1 MIKGA
6 KDGSERSTV
15 TELAA
20 RLRLAQTT
28 TTELVRR
35 AEEAGLVTREQSETG
50 RSCSDPPPHTGRR
63 ARLARSFHA
72 NTTERKRL
80 RELVAQ
86 VTY

>member
-15 TELAA
+15 TELAE

-28 TTELVRR
+28 TTDQVRR
-35 AEEAGLVTREQSETG
+35 AEEAGLVTREQSETDARVTILRLTPEG
-50 RSCSDPPPHTGRR
+50 ER
-63 ARLARSFHA
+63 RLARSFHA
-72 NTTERKRL
+72 NATERKRL

-86 VTY
+86 LTD